1 MFYRACAGHQACLRK
16 PLYDTCVQV
25 LHILGEQFDE
35 GMDILGVACNVRKQ
49 QDRIEVWTKTA
60 SDEAVQYSIGQQ
72 LKTLL
77 KLPAAQTIGYT
88 SHEQA
93 KLNSSQN
100 RKASKMDTYTA

>member
-1 MFYRACAGHQACLRK
+1 
-16 PLYDTCVQV
+16 
-25 LHILGEQFDE
+25 
-35 GMDILGVACNVRKQ
+35 MDILGVACNVRKQ

-60 SDEAVQYSIGQQ
+60 SDEAVQFSIGQQ

-77 KLPAAQTIGYT
+77 KLPGSQTIGYT

-93 KLNSSQN
+93 KANQN